1 MSTGNQDQA
10 ESPTS
15 QRKDDHIRLALA
27 QHAPER
33 ARDYDH
39 VRFVHHALAGGSSAA
54 VSLASPAFSWS
65 APLYVTGMTGGT
77 ARAHEINR
85 GIGILGRETGIA
97 VACGSMGIVLREP
110 ETAASFTVLRE
121 ENPDGFVMANTNAN
135 VAGAQ
140 ASRIVQIMD
149 ADALQVHINAP
160 QEIAMPEG
168 DRDFTA
174 WRENI
179 AEIVDAVQVPV
190 IVKEVGAGL
199 SRGSIAALRDLGVGG
214 VDVAG
219 RGGTDFGA
227 IESARRDGGA
237 RSYLASWGQSAVSAL
252 VDAAGLEGV
261 GPWGRDASGIGTGGA
276 GAAGVLGSATP
287 SPVDERV
294 ALLAS
299 GGVRHP
305 LDVVRAL
312 ALGAD
317 AVGVA
322 GQFLQILVND
332 GPTALVDTVQEW
344 LEEMQDLMAL
354 LGAADIRALRRT
366 DVLLS
371 GPVREFAELRGID
384 AAAYARRSAW
394 SQV

>member
-1 MSTGNQDQA
+1 
-10 ESPTS
+10 
-15 QRKDDHIRLALA
+15 
-27 QHAPER
+27 
-33 ARDYDH
+33 
-39 VRFVHHALAGGSSAA
+39 
-54 VSLASPAFSWS
+54 
-65 APLYVTGMTGGT
+65 
-77 ARAHEINR
+77 
-85 GIGILGRETGIA
+85 
-97 VACGSMGIVLREP
+97 
-110 ETAASFTVLRE
+110 
-121 ENPDGFVMANTNAN
+121 
-135 VAGAQ
+135 
-140 ASRIVQIMD
+140 
-149 ADALQVHINAP
+149 
-160 QEIAMPEG
+160 MPEG

-174 WRENI
+174 WRDNI
-179 AEIVDAVQVPV
+179 AEIVDAVEVPV

-199 SRGSIAALRDLGVGG
+199 SRGSIAVLRDLGVGG

-227 IESARRDGGA
+227 IESARRAGGA

-261 GPWGRDASGIGTGGA
+261 GPWGRDAAGIGTRGA
-276 GAAGVLGSATP
+276 GAAGVLGSSAP
-287 SPVDERV
+287 APVDERV

-322 GQFLQILVND
+322 GQFLQVLVTE
-332 GPTALVDTVQEW
+332 GPSALVDTVQEW
-344 LEEMQDLMAL
+344 LEEIRDLMAL
-354 LGAADIRALRRT
+354 LGAPDIRALRRT